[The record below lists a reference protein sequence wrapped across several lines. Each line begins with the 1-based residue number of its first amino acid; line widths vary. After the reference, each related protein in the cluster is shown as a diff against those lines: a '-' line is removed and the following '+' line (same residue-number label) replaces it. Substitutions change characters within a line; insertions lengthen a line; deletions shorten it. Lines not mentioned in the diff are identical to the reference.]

1 VLIIFTALLQPG
13 IFSHDVD
20 KPARHE
26 PQSLINLLQ
35 EWYPVCTFGRNNV
48 VPPRR
53 DGCNTVLHDMRSWSL
68 TAEDLFTFSGVSHPN
83 LGKKDSFWS
92 GADDLTIRQNDL
104 PVCTTLEDLLQSFS
118 LPLSEATCRSS
129 WLSTESM
136 CHVLVKYSSVVWNGD
151 SLLRHMSNALF
162 ALLTQNLRYGAYPVR
177 DCTRGDEVL
186 PSCGC
191 DGQFSEAMRCR
202 TYDMGRLAFREHHL
216 K

>member
-1 VLIIFTALLQPG
+1 MECQRWSVFGTKLIHRVLIIFTALLQPG

-118 LPLSEATCRSS
+118 LPLSEALRRRADLRGCRQKA
-129 WLSTESM
+129 
-136 CHVLVKYSSVVWNGD
+136 C
-151 SLLRHMSNALF
+151 A
-162 ALLTQNLRYGAYPVR
+162 
-177 DCTRGDEVL
+177 
-186 PSCGC
+186 
-191 DGQFSEAMRCR
+191 
-202 TYDMGRLAFREHHL
+202 TYW
-216 K
+216 